1 MTRGNAYGTIYLD
14 PGWFLITAHLPEH
27 RSAFIVL
34 TANLPSPTSTPRQFA
49 LNLEYLEG
57 NFYSCATHGKPLDKG
72 LWGGENGRTLVAKVL
87 GETEWTI
94 LVVKWYSTYL
104 DLTGYA
110 GYSCNVEMY
119 KRFSNNELTL
129 LDTGDLIGMHRID

>member
-1 MTRGNAYGTIYLD
+1 M
-14 PGWFLITAHLPEH
+14 
-27 RSAFIVL
+27 
-34 TANLPSPTSTPRQFA
+34 
-49 LNLEYLEG
+49 
-57 NFYSCATHGKPLDKG
+57 
-72 LWGGENGRTLVAKVL
+72 WGGENGRTLVAKVL